1 MPDPAAAFAALL
13 HQGAEDLRPGDSI
26 APAIVPTSI
35 YHLPGSPEAPFQY
48 GRYGNPGWSRLE
60 EALGSLEGGEAVI
73 FPSGMAAIASV
84 LFAHL
89 KQGDRVLLPSD
100 GYFVTRALA
109 EKFLGPLG
117 VSAELRG
124 TQGFADGG
132 FMGFRIVWLEV
143 PSNPGLDVCDIPAVA
158 AAAHAAGALV
168 VADTTTLTPLGL
180 RALDHGVDVVVAAGT
195 KAINGHS
202 DALMG
207 HVAARDPAILDSVRT
222 WRKMSGSIPGAFE
235 AWQVRRGLE
244 TLEVRYERMC
254 RNAQAVAELLA
265 SHRAIQTVRYP
276 GLPGDSAHN
285 LARAQWNA
293 FGFMVGATFA
303 GEAEAERFLSGCRFM
318 AQSTSFGGV
327 HSSGERRARWGDA
340 VAPGFV
346 RLSIGIEPTAALL
359 VEIAR
364 ALDAVQAAR

>member
-1 MPDPAAAFAALL
+1 MTDQADRFAALL
-13 HQGAEDLRPGDSI
+13 HQGAEALRPGDSI

-35 YHLPGSPEAPFQY
+35 FHLPGSPEAPFQY

-60 EALGSLEGGEAVI
+60 EALGTLEGGEAVI
-73 FPSGMAAIASV
+73 FPSGMAAIAGV
-84 LFAHL
+84 LFSQL
-89 KQGDRVLLPSD
+89 KAGERVLLPAD
-100 GYFVTRALA
+100 GYFVTRALT

-117 VSAELRG
+117 VRWELRP
-124 TQGFADGG
+124 TRGFADGG
-132 FMGFRIVWLEV
+132 FDGFRLVWMEV

-158 AAAHAAGALV
+158 AAARAAGALV

-202 DALMG
+202 DALIG
-207 HVAARDPAILDSVRT
+207 HVAARDPGIVEAVRT

-244 TLEVRYERMC
+244 TLEVRFERMC
-254 RNAQAVAELLA
+254 RNAQAVAALLA
-265 SHRAIQTVRYP
+265 GHRAVQAVRYP
-276 GLPGDSAHN
+276 GLPGDPAHN

-303 GEAEAERFLSGCRFM
+303 DEQAAEKFLSGCRFM

-346 RLSIGIEPTAALL
+346 RLSLGIEPTEAL
-359 VEIAR
+359 VAEIAR
-364 ALDAVQAAR
+364 TLESL